1 MCPFTEAF
9 KITATA
15 STVLK
20 GYGEAGQKLIF
31 GGIACSPVN
40 SKQGETLSKSPHCS
54 WSVEMCFK

>member
-1 MCPFTEAF
+1 MCPFTETF

-31 GGIACSPVN
+31 GGIPCSPVN
-40 SKQGETLSKSPHCS
+40 SKRGETLF
-54 WSVEMCFK
+54 V